1 MLEKED
7 RIDSSGAARFWH
19 NMDKSAAGGDDSGD
33 VDNPA
38 GGEGGELDGYDD
50 PDVKI
55 ILLGDSAVGKS
66 KLIERYLMND
76 YNPRQL
82 STYAL
87 TIFRKG
93 IRLDG
98 DAKDTLVGKYFLLLL
113 GCSVCG

>member
-1 MLEKED
+1 MEK
-7 RIDSSGAARFWH
+7 A
-19 NMDKSAAGGDDSGD
+19 AAGEEDMGDAAKNAEG
-33 VDNPA
+33 N
-38 GGEGGELDGYDD
+38 GESLDDYDD

-87 TIFRKG
+87 TIFRKE

-98 DAKDTLVGKYFLLLL
+98 DTKDTLVGK
-113 GCSVCG
+113 

>member
-1 MLEKED
+1 MEKATAGEED
-7 RIDSSGAARFWH
+7 MGDAAK
-19 NMDKSAAGGDDSGD
+19 NAEGNGESLDD
-33 VDNPA
+33 
-38 GGEGGELDGYDD
+38 YDD

-87 TIFRKG
+87 TIFRKE

-98 DAKDTLVGKYFLLLL
+98 DTKDTLVGK
-113 GCSVCG
+113 